1 MVSNSIGKLH
11 SGRLSFF
18 MESGPSGGSWTRLLL
33 YLYLYLYLF
42 FISSECLFGVTK
54 RYIFYPHLTYF
65 LNLSFLHYYFQIFW
79 Y

>member
-1 MVSNSIGKLH
+1 MIQIQALEVDFL
-11 SGRLSFF
+11 R
-18 MESGPSGGSWTRLLL
+18 GSWTRLFLFL
-33 YLYLYLYLF
+33 YLYVYLF